1 MNSSMPDDIHARRAA
16 IPRTVWALGL
26 VSFLMDVSSETI
38 HSLLPL
44 FLTGA
49 LGVSVA
55 MVGVIDGVA
64 ESTAAITK
72 VFSGYLSDR
81 LGRRKPLI
89 LFGYGLGALT
99 KPLFAIAGGP
109 VIVLVARFADRI
121 GKGMRGAPRDALVA
135 DVTPLEIRG
144 RAFGLRQAMDTAGAF
159 TGPLLAIALMALF
172 ANDMRAVFW
181 VAVIPAALAVACV
194 VFGVEEHG
202 EKPRGEGGVPRSNVP
217 PPVRLRDLAQFSGA
231 FWIVVAIGVVFTLA
245 RFSEAFLVLKANA
258 EGLSLA
264 LAPLVL
270 VLMNLIY
277 ALGAY
282 PAGVLSDRMPAA
294 GLLLCALVAL
304 IAADLAFAL
313 MPGLVG
319 AFLGIG
325 LWGVHMAL
333 SQGLLAKLVADH
345 APAHLRGSGFGVFN
359 LATGLSLLIASVTA
373 GLVWD
378 GISPAA
384 TFLVGA
390 GFAGL
395 AGVLVIATQ
404 RRLIGPAA

>member
-1 MNSSMPDDIHARRAA
+1 
-16 IPRTVWALGL
+16 
-26 VSFLMDVSSETI
+26 
-38 HSLLPL
+38 
-44 FLTGA
+44 
-49 LGVSVA
+49 
-55 MVGVIDGVA
+55 
-64 ESTAAITK
+64 
-72 VFSGYLSDR
+72 
-81 LGRRKPLI
+81 
-89 LFGYGLGALT
+89 
-99 KPLFAIAGGP
+99 
-109 VIVLVARFADRI
+109 
-121 GKGMRGAPRDALVA
+121 MRGAPRDALVA
-135 DVTPLEIRG
+135 DVTPLDIRG

-181 VAVIPAALAVACV
+181 VAAIPAALALACV
-194 VFGVEEHG
+194 VFGIEERG
-202 EKPRGEGGVPRSNVP
+202 EKARLKAGEPRSSVP
-217 PPVRLRDLAQFSGA
+217 PPVRLRDLGQFSRA

-258 EGLSLA
+258 EGLPLA

-270 VLMNLIY
+270 VLMNLVY

-282 PAGVLSDRMPAA
+282 PVGVLSDRIPPA
-294 GLLLCALVAL
+294 GLLLWALVAL

-313 MPGLVG
+313 MPGLAG

-333 SQGLLAKLVADH
+333 SQGLLAKLAADH

-359 LATGLSLLIASVTA
+359 LATGLSLLVASVTA

-378 GISPAA
+378 GIGPAA

-395 AGVLVIATQ
+395 AVVLVIATQ